1 MKRAI
6 GALGALVTG
15 MGFWIAAACALA
27 TPAGADTIRELVR
40 FEGDGTPPILQG
52 FGLVVGLPG
61 TGDSSKELAVARSL
75 VQALAARGI
84 VANPDEF
91 GRGNSAALVSVTVRI
106 NGDSAL
112 RDDAFDVQVATFY
125 SASSLEGGRLLMT
138 PVGLIGPG
146 DSGPYAIAEGTIDV
160 DNPEAPTVGKV
171 HRGAHL
177 IRDFLAGPQLGPTF
191 NLIVRPNFEGEKS
204 ASVIASTINQN
215 YYGRLESDYSP
226 VAKALDART
235 IRITVPVEERDDI
248 VGFVGEILSGEL
260 NPTLLKL
267 PARVIVN
274 QASQTI
280 IVTADITITPGVIS
294 DSDLQI
300 TRAIPATEPTPGNPE
315 VRQRSATDVH
325 VGDIRPSQ
333 QARLKDLLEAFE
345 RLDLPIKKQ
354 IEVLSMLDR
363 AGQLHAELIIE

>member
-6 GALGALVTG
+6 RALGALTVAVG
-15 MGFWIAAACALA
+15 ALSSS
-27 TPAGADTIRELVR
+27 AGADTIRELVR
-40 FEGDGTPPILQG
+40 FESDGTPPILQG

-84 VANPDEF
+84 VADPEEF

-112 RDDAFDVQVATFY
+112 RDDTFDVQVASFY
-125 SASSLEGGRLLMT
+125 SATSLEGGRLLMT
-138 PVGLIGPG
+138 PVGVVGPQ
-146 DSGPYAIAEGTIDV
+146 DSGPYAIAEGAIDV

-171 HRGAHL
+171 HRGAHM
-177 IRDFLAGPQLGPTF
+177 IRDFLAGPKLGPMF
-191 NLIVRPNFEGEKS
+191 NLIVRPHFEGEKS

-226 VAKALDART
+226 VAKAIDART
-235 IRITVPVEERDDI
+235 IRITVPIEERDDI
-248 VGFVGEILSGEL
+248 VGFVGDILSGEL
-260 NPTLLKL
+260 NPALLKL

-280 IVTADITITPGVIS
+280 VLTSDITITPGVIS

-300 TRAIPATEPTPGNPE
+300 SRVIPPPEPTPANPE